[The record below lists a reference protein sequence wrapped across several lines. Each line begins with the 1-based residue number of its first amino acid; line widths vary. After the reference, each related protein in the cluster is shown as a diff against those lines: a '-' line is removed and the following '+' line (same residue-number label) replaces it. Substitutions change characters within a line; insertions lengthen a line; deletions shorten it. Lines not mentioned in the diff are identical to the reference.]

1 MCFSVFLRLPVI
13 TLSSFCSSYPC
24 FMTVIRGQRD
34 QSSPQSSSGEIQGWL
49 WHDESRWV
57 PDQRSSFRHSTLTL
71 TPCSCLFKWRKINRL
86 WFWLD
91 TWKCVVFHVRAIT
104 EWMASVVRTLTS
116 RGLVLLINRTFRLS
130 VTPLPGAEWWNVAE
144 GPIESVGLI

>member
-71 TPCSCLFKWRKINRL
+71 TPCSRLFKWRKINRL

-104 EWMASVVRTLTS
+104 EWMGWHQSYVLSHPEALSYSLIEHLRCLWHRCLEWSGEMWWRVR
-116 RGLVLLINRTFRLS
+116 
-130 VTPLPGAEWWNVAE
+130 
-144 GPIESVGLI
+144 